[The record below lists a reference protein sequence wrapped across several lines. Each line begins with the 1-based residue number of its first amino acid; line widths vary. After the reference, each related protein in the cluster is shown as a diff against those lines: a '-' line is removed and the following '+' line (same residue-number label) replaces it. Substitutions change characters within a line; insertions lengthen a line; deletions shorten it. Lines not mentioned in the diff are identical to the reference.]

1 MKAQRV
7 FCSLL
12 EAHPPLPC
20 AGLTVFT
27 WISLVLYRAN
37 EALKKQV
44 ALKQDYSRL
53 QCVSL
58 AAALMGHVLLVM
70 LCLHQ
75 ERLWLRFLLA
85 TPSPVPE
92 VSSGTDTG
100 QCQHMRLLI
109 LLRQG

>member
-1 MKAQRV
+1 MSINAQRV
-7 FCSLL
+7 VCSLF
-12 EAHPPLPC
+12 EAHAPLPC
-20 AGLTVFT
+20 AGIIVFT

-58 AAALMGHVLLVM
+58 AAVLMGHVLLVM
-70 LCLHQ
+70 LCLHK
-75 ERLWLRFLLA
+75 ERLWLRFLFA

-92 VSSGTDTG
+92 VSPDKDTSHAST
-100 QCQHMRLLI
+100 CYC
-109 LLRQG
+109 

>member
-1 MKAQRV
+1 MRAQKV
-7 FCSLL
+7 LCSLL
-12 EAHPPLPC
+12 EAYAPLPY
-20 AGLTVFT
+20 AGITVFT

-53 QCVSL
+53 QCISL
-58 AAALMGHVLLVM
+58 AAALMGHVLLIM

-75 ERLWLRFLLA
+75 ERLWLRFLFA

-92 VSSGTDTG
+92 VSFVKEQVNGSKRR
-100 QCQHMRLLI
+100 C
-109 LLRQG
+109 